1 MNWGKTLPQLPN
13 IVNGTAPAPLKARRF
28 IAGDVRP
35 DPVRKPRRPLSW
47 SEEQINMLQRENKE
61 LRQHIINQRR
71 REVEK
76 DQAMATLQQENAS
89 HARVDDLVDQFA
101 NAISVALEELREGR
115 KRLTDNPQLDRR
127 GSHKQN
133 DSIDEIIN
141 IYDQTGLQAQNHGS
155 SIYL

>member
-1 MNWGKTLPQLPN
+1 MTWGKTLPQLPHV
-13 IVNGTAPAPLKARRF
+13 VNGTAPAPLKARKF

-61 LRQHIINQRR
+61 LRQHIMNQRR

-76 DQAMATLQQENAS
+76 DQAMAALQQQNANY
-89 HARVDDLVDQFA
+89 ARVDDLVDQLA
-101 NAISVALEELREGR
+101 NAVGVALEELRENR
-115 KRLTDNPQLDRR
+115 KRLADNPQFENG
-127 GSHKQN
+127 GSYKEE
-133 DSIDEIIN
+133 DSVDEIIK
-141 IYDQTGLQAQNHGS
+141 IYDQTELQGQSQGS